1 MSWKII
7 GVGLLSTLLVMP
19 LMLSPAA
26 AGTASAEL
34 VSLPLQTRLLSLDV
48 IVHED
53 QYG

>member
-26 AGTASAEL
+26 AGAAGTEL
-34 VSLPLQTRLLSLDV
+34 TSLPLQVRLVPLDA
-48 IVHED
+48 ILLELD
-53 QYG
+53 